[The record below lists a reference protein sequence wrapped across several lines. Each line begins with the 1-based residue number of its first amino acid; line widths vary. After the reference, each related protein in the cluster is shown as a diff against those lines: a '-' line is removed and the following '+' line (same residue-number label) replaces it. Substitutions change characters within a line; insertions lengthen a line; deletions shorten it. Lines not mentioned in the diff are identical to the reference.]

1 MDKAPEIWNW
11 PERPDRI
18 QLINADA
25 RFIPIVV
32 IPITIPF
39 FVGNQLAQIA
49 KPQLQEKALM
59 NVTIHT
65 SDTAYIAMFTELP

>member
-39 FVGNQLAQIA
+39 LVGNQFAQIA
-49 KPQLQEKALM
+49 KPQLQAKALI